1 MMERVGP
8 ASDVATLRMRLRDL
22 LVERAVQYGHF
33 VLASGQTSSYYVDKT
48 QITLMGEGLY
58 CLARV
63 ILDQIEGM
71 DVQAVGGMTI
81 GADPIAGAVSA
92 LGICHGQHLDAF
104 IVRKER
110 KERGTRQRVE
120 GPLQQGARV
129 VVLEDVVTTGG
140 SAIEAIKAVEEECDA
155 TVVEV
160 VAMVDRLQGGR
171 EAIVDAGYQFTTIF
185 TVTDLG
191 VEPE

>member
-1 MMERVGP
+1 M
-8 ASDVATLRMRLRDL
+8 
-22 LVERAVQYGHF
+22 
-33 VLASGQTSSYYVDKT
+33 
-48 QITLMGEGLY
+48 
-58 CLARV
+58 
-63 ILDQIEGM
+63 
-71 DVQAVGGMTI
+71 
-81 GADPIAGAVSA
+81 
-92 LGICHGQHLDAF
+92 
-104 IVRKER
+104 
-110 KERGTRQRVE
+110 E

-160 VAMVDRLQGGR
+160 IAMVDRLQGGR